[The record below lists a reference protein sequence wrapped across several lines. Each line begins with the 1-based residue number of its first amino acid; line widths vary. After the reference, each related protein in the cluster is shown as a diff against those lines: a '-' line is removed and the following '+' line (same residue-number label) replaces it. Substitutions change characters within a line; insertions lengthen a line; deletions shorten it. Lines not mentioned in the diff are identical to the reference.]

1 MRLFDSVRCS
11 RLISVA
17 ALVLVCAPTATLS
30 QGGGRP
36 TLVKVDTVATSP
48 LVQTVEVLGQLVS
61 RRGGVVAAQVGGP
74 VTQMHVD
81 VGDNVSAGDVLAE
94 VNIDALRARRELAL
108 SKLNQAKTTIDTRK
122 AEIKQA
128 RMTRE
133 RLGKLTRNQT
143 ITRATFDDAVQAEA
157 IAVSR
162 LAEAEAGIV
171 SAQADL
177 KVAEVDLDRFKIK
190 APYSGIVVARS
201 TEVGSYLRLGDAV
214 VELIGDGNLEIEVD
228 VPFDRLGGVT
238 PDVQVKFRLDDGSE
252 HSAVVRAV
260 IPIEDSRS
268 RTRAVRLTPDLD
280 ESRRFAV
287 GQSATV
293 LVPQGVPRDIL
304 AVHKDAIIRRGAKA
318 MVYVVVGEEAAMK
331 PVVLGDAI
339 GSRFE
344 VVSGLVDGDQ
354 VVVRGNERLRPGAK
368 VTTGRP
374 GGKPSARKGGETSGD
389 GKPAAKPAGEGK
401 PAAKSE

>member
-1 MRLFDSVRCS
+1 
-11 RLISVA
+11 VA
-17 ALVLVCAPTATLS
+17 LCAPTAALA
-30 QGGGRP
+30 QGGGR
-36 TLVKVDTVATSP
+36 
-48 LVQTVEVLGQLVS
+48 LGRLVS

-74 VTQMHVD
+74 VTQMRVD

-94 VNIDALRARRELAL
+94 VNIDAIRARRELAA
-108 SKLNQAKTTIDTRK
+108 SRLNQARSTIDTRK

-162 LAEAEAGIV
+162 LAEAEAAIV
-171 SAQADL
+171 SAEADL
-177 KVAEVDLDRFKIK
+177 KVAEVDLDRFKVK

-238 PDVQVKFRLDDGSE
+238 PDVVVKFRLDDGSE
-252 HSAVVRAV
+252 HSATVRAV

-280 ESRRFAV
+280 ESR
-287 GQSATV
+287 
-293 LVPQGVPRDIL
+293 
-304 AVHKDAIIRRGAKA
+304 
-318 MVYVVVGEEAAMK
+318 YVVVGDEATMK
-331 PVVLGDAI
+331 PVVLGEAI

-344 VVSGLVDGDQ
+344 VLNGLVDGDQ

-368 VTTGRP
+368 VTTGKR
-374 GGKPSARKGGETSGD
+374 GGKPS
-389 GKPAAKPAGEGK
+389 GKPADKPAAAGAGK